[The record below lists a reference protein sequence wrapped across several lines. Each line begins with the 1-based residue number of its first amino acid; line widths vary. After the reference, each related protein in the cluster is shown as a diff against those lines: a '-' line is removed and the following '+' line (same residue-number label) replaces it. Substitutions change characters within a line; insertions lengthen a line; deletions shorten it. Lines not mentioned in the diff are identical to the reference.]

1 MDKSLELLVNV
12 GGTPI
17 PVQGE
22 DQDECV
28 CVVMTG
34 EDSMSS
40 DF

>member
-28 CVVMTG
+28 CG
-34 EDSMSS
+34 DDRGRFHEQ
-40 DF
+40 